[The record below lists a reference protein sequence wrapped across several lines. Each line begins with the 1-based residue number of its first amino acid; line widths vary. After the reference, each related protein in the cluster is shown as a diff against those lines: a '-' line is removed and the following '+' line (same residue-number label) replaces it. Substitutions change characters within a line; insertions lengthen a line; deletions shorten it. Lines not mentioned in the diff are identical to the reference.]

1 LRHKYFQD
9 TMRLMRQKRQ
19 ERQERQNGTDDNE
32 QFLTTN
38 EISEILRVHQRTVQR
53 WISSN
58 RLKATKVGPKILRV
72 RKQDFDEFLESQ
84 SQDCQSDSET

>member
-1 LRHKYFQD
+1 
-9 TMRLMRQKRQ
+9 MRQKRQ
-19 ERQERQNGTDDNE
+19 EQGEHRGENE

-38 EISEILRVHQRTVQR
+38 EIAEILRVHQRTVQR

-72 RKQDFDEFLESQ
+72 RRQDLNEFLESQ
-84 SQDCQSDSET
+84 NQDHQEQSLDGYRDTK

>member
-1 LRHKYFQD
+1 
-9 TMRLMRQKRQ
+9 MRQKRQ
-19 ERQERQNGTDDNE
+19 EQEGNSEENE

-38 EISEILRVHQRTVQR
+38 EIAQILRVHQRTVQR

-72 RKQDFDEFLESQ
+72 RREDLNKFLESQ
-84 SQDCQSDSET
+84 DKDHQEEAES

>member
-1 LRHKYFQD
+1 MRQLRHKHFQN
-9 TMRLMRQKRQ
+9 TMRLMRH
-19 ERQERQNGTDDNE
+19 ERQGQDSSGDNE

-38 EISEILRVHQRTVQR
+38 EIAEILRVHQRTVQR

-72 RKQDFDEFLESQ
+72 RKQDFDEFIKSQ
-84 SQDCQSDSET
+84 SQDYQEESET